1 MVEDNRHKIRP
12 LRLLF
17 PYVKRYRWRA
27 LVAFVALVAAAL
39 VMLALPLALRRMF
52 DLGLAQLNGS
62 MIIAHFIILLFLAA
76 LLSLASSIRYYCVI
90 TIGERVVRDLRR
102 DVFAHIV
109 TLSPAFYDRN
119 HSGEIVSRLTSD
131 TTQIKSAVG
140 ASLSVALRNGILALG
155 AIFMMV
161 ITSPKLS
168 ILVLGAIPVIVVP
181 LIVFGR
187 KVRAR
192 SRLAQDRLGMA
203 NALAVE
209 KITHIRTVQA
219 FNAENFVTK
228 QFFQQVNS
236 AFDAARH
243 SILARAFLTCA
254 AIFLVFGSVVAVL
267 WIGSHDVLSGQM
279 SAGTLSQFVL
289 YAIFAATSFGQ
300 LSEVSAELAQA
311 TGAAERLAEL
321 LAEKS
326 AIQPP
331 NTPLALPRPVKAALT
346 FDNVCFHYATRKT
359 RASLDHISFT
369 VKAGETV
376 AFVGPSGA
384 GKTTLFSLI
393 LRFYDPV
400 SGRILLD
407 GMPINQLDP
416 HILRTQIGFV
426 PQDMSIFDATLR
438 DNITFGLDNI
448 NDAAVEDAAR
458 AAQIH
463 EFIMDL
469 PEKFDTIVG
478 ERGITISGGQKQRIT
493 IARAILRNCPL
504 LLLDEATSSLDAQSE
519 MLVQAALDGLM
530 KDRTTLIIAHRL
542 ATVLKADRII
552 VLDKGR
558 IVEEGTHHTLVKQ
571 GSLYARLAAMQKF
584 AYSEHT

>member
-12 LRLLF
+12 LKLLF

-27 LVAFVALVAAAL
+27 LIAFIALVAAAL

-52 DLGLAQLNGS
+52 DLGLTQLDEG
-62 MIIAHFIILLFLAA
+62 MINAYFVMLLFLAA

-109 TLSPAFYDRN
+109 TLSPEFYDRN
-119 HSGEIVSRLTSD
+119 HSGEIVSRLASD

-161 ITSPKLS
+161 VTSPKLS
-168 ILVLGAIPVIVVP
+168 ILVMGAIPVVVIP
-181 LIVFGR
+181 LIIFGR

-192 SRLAQDRLGMA
+192 SRLAQDRLGLS

-209 KITHIRTVQA
+209 KIAHIRTVQA
-219 FNAENFVTK
+219 FNAENFIAD
-228 QFFQQVNS
+228 QFFHLVDS
-236 AFDAARH
+236 AFEAARH

-267 WIGSHDVLSGQM
+267 WIGSHDVLSGEM

-311 TGAAERLAEL
+311 AGAAERLAEL

-331 NTPLALPRPVKAALT
+331 NAPLALPQPVKAALT
-346 FDNVCFHYATRKT
+346 FDDVCFHYPMREKQ
-359 RASLDHISFT
+359 ASLGHISFHI
-369 VKAGETV
+369 KAGETV

-384 GKTTLFSLI
+384 GKSTLFSLI
-393 LRFYDPV
+393 LRFYDPIG
-400 SGRILLD
+400 GRILLD
-407 GMPINQLDP
+407 GVPINQLDP
-416 HILRTQIGFV
+416 QALRAQIGFV
-426 PQDMSIFDATLR
+426 PQDMSIFDGTLR
-438 DNITFGLDNI
+438 DNITFGLNHIEDE
-448 NDAAVEDAAR
+448 AVEAAAR
-458 AAQIH
+458 AAQIYD
-463 EFIMDL
+463 FIMDL
-469 PEKFDTIVG
+469 PEKFDTTVG
-478 ERGITISGGQKQRIT
+478 ERGITLSGGQKQRIA
-493 IARAILRNCPL
+493 IARALLRESPL

-519 MLVQAALDGLM
+519 MLVQAALDELM

-552 VLDKGR
+552 VVDKGR
-558 IVEEGTHHTLVKQ
+558 IVEEGTHHTLVEQ
-571 GSLYARLAAMQKF
+571 GGLYARLAAMQKF
-584 AYSEHT
+584 A